1 MNANDPTHRGR
12 ASTSLRILRA
22 IAKACL
28 YVIAG
33 AIAMF
38 IIGQAIAVRS
48 MPKLELWH
56 TVSLPDEFDAHSPD
70 TSMQAY
76 FAREDRLQE
85 ELVRKVYAEVKKA
98 GPSRLNRFHP
108 DSLVNPSQFDSTWNR
123 SREVEPA
130 DARGAVLLLHGLSDS
145 PYSVRALAEYF
156 EAKQFYVLVLRLPGH
171 GTTPG
176 SLRDVTW
183 QDWAA
188 AVELAARH
196 AGRKI
201 DPAKPFFIAGYST
214 GATLAVRYALEAL
227 EEGDLPAPRGLFLFS
242 PAIGVSKLA
251 FLAKWQL
258 LLGKLPGFEKLAWLD
273 LYPEFDPFKYNS
285 FPTNA
290 GEQIYL
296 LTQDLSR
303 RMQTAKKRGLL
314 SRLPPIVAY
323 ASVVDATVPIE
334 ATVTQLFG
342 LLDSKNNEFVLFDL
356 NRSSETQ
363 QFINSKYDV
372 ALDAFLAREDL
383 AYAITLV
390 ANREVQTNEVVARR
404 KPPFSSSWSVE
415 ETGLTWPQGIYS
427 LSHIAIPFRPD
438 DPLYGNRHD
447 RRLSLGTI
455 EPRGE
460 RGVLT
465 APLTLFMRL
474 RANPFYSYM
483 QRNLDRVVDSLTN
496 TPTPQRAD

>member
-1 MNANDPTHRGR
+1 MNANDPTLNGR
-12 ASTSLRILRA
+12 ASKPLRILRA
-22 IAKACL
+22 TAKACL

-38 IIGQAIAVRS
+38 IIGQAISMRS
-48 MPKLELWH
+48 MPELQLWH
-56 TVSLPDEFDAHSPD
+56 TISLQDEFDVHSPD

-76 FAREDRLQE
+76 FAREDHLQE
-85 ELVRKVYAEVKKA
+85 ELAREVYAEVKKA
-98 GPSRLNRFHP
+98 GPDRLNRFHP

-123 SREVEPA
+123 SHEVEPV

-145 PYSVRALAEYF
+145 PYSIRALAEYF

-196 AGRKI
+196 AGQKI
-201 DPAKPFFIAGYST
+201 DPSKPFFIAGYST

-227 EEGDLPAPRGLFLFS
+227 EDEDLPSPRGLFLFS

-290 GEQIYL
+290 GNQIYL
-296 LTQDLSR
+296 LTRDLSR
-303 RMQTAKKRGLL
+303 HMHKAKQNGSL
-314 SRLPPIVAY
+314 SRLPTIVAY

-334 ATVTQLFG
+334 ATVTQLFS

-356 NRSSETQ
+356 NRFSETQ
-363 QFINSKYDV
+363 QFINSKYDA

-383 AYAITLV
+383 AYTITLV
-390 ANREVQTNEVVARR
+390 TNRDAQTNEVVARR

-415 ETGLTWPQGIYS
+415 ETGLTWPQGVYS
-427 LSHIAIPFRPD
+427 LSHVAIPFRPD
-438 DPLYGNRHD
+438 DPLYGS
-447 RRLSLGTI
+447 RRVQRVSLGTI

-474 RANPFYSYM
+474 RSNPFYPYM
-483 QRNLDRVVDSLTN
+483 QRHLDRFVDSLTN
-496 TPTPQRAD
+496 APTPQRAG